1 MQMRLFIPREHAR
14 VDDLNASLEAVLENN
29 GVSRA
34 LRCDVRLIVE
44 ELASNAIE
52 HGDLAQVGAE
62 EHELC
67 VDIGIRANLL
77 TLEFRE
83 SGAPFN
89 PLSLPAPDVEADI
102 MDRPTGGLG
111 VHLVRQLAE
120 ETHYQRIGNYNVLRV
135 TLRIPSTESEA

>member
-14 VDDLNASLEAVLENN
+14 VDDLNASLEAVLANN

-34 LRCDVRLIVE
+34 IQGDVRLIVE

-52 HGDLAQVGAE
+52 HGDPARVDTE

-67 VDIGIRANLL
+67 VDIAIRDRLL

-89 PLSLPAPDVEADI
+89 TIMAYHWKTADA
-102 MDRPTGGLG
+102 R
-111 VHLVRQLAE
+111 
-120 ETHYQRIGNYNVLRV
+120 
-135 TLRIPSTESEA
+135 